1 MPLTTNASDSGP
13 VELADTV
20 AEKPGFIKRIINY
33 FGESNRDKPDKKFDV
48 TFLGGPSYSDAT
60 SVYLA
65 VMAAGIYHTSRDS
78 VTPASEASVFA
89 QASFTGFYRVGI
101 SGNHYSPNDR
111 FRITYDAD
119 FAHFPLKFWGIGY
132 DDEHIKSNE
141 TKYTELRSDFWAEFT
156 WRLPGDVF
164 IGPTVY
170 LHYSKATK
178 VKRPELWHGQHLD
191 IFNYGAGFVVSYDTR
206 DYVTNASRGWN
217 VQLAQK
223 FFPRFIGNR
232 YSFSS
237 TELTVGWY
245 KRFWKSGIWAFQAH
259 GWSTY
264 GDTPWCMMP
273 TVNSSKAIR
282 GYYEGRYRNKNEADI
297 VVELRQHIWKR
308 TGIVVWGGVGTVFNH
323 PKEINIHT
331 LLPSY
336 GIGVRWELKKNV
348 NLRVDFGIGKHSTGF
363 ALGMHETF

>member
-119 FAHFPLKFWGIGY
+119 FAPFP
-132 DDEHIKSNE
+132 
-141 TKYTELRSDFWAEFT
+141 
-156 WRLPGDVF
+156 
-164 IGPTVY
+164 
-170 LHYSKATK
+170 
-178 VKRPELWHGQHLD
+178 HL
-191 IFNYGAGFVVSYDTR
+191 N
-206 DYVTNASRGWN
+206 
-217 VQLAQK
+217 
-223 FFPRFIGNR
+223 
-232 YSFSS
+232 
-237 TELTVGWY
+237 
-245 KRFWKSGIWAFQAH
+245 SG
-259 GWSTY
+259 
-264 GDTPWCMMP
+264 
-273 TVNSSKAIR
+273 
-282 GYYEGRYRNKNEADI
+282 E
-297 VVELRQHIWKR
+297 
-308 TGIVVWGGVGTVFNH
+308 
-323 PKEINIHT
+323 
-331 LLPSY
+331 
-336 GIGVRWELKKNV
+336 
-348 NLRVDFGIGKHSTGF
+348 
-363 ALGMHETF
+363 